1 MIAPFIAA
9 LLVSGTPSSPAE
21 RPDPVGIVSADAA
34 QETEQTLYNNAIAA
48 RDKSDWELAA
58 ETFAK
63 VASMK
68 GEHAAAALFWRGD
81 ALYKLSRNDEAL
93 KSLAAVKAGYPNSRW
108 VRDAEA
114 RILQIRQASGQT
126 PQVDESANEDL
137 KLMALSGL
145 MNADP
150 EKALPLIRQLLAG
163 SGSPKMRERAMF
175 VLAQSGR
182 PEARQVLVD
191 AAKSS
196 ANPELQTQ
204 AIRNLGLFG
213 GQEARQ
219 TLAEIYS
226 TSQSVEARKAVLQ
239 AFMLGGDRGRLLDAA
254 RKETS
259 PELRREAI
267 QQLGVSGAREELWQ
281 LYQQEKDVQV
291 RRAIINS
298 LFICGGADRLG
309 ELATKETDPELRREA
324 IEKLG
329 LTGQGSAATLK
340 NIYATDKDPDIR
352 RTVLNAFF
360 IQGNA
365 KALIEIAKQETDP
378 AMKREAVQKLSIMG
392 SKEAS
397 EYMMELLK

>member
-1 MIAPFIAA
+1 MIASLIAA
-9 LLVSGTPSSPAE
+9 LLVSGTPTSPAAL
-21 RPDPVGIVSADAA
+21 PDPVGIVTVDDA
-34 QETEQTLYNNAIAA
+34 QETEQTLYNNGIAA
-48 RDKSDWELAA
+48 RDKSDWDLAA

-63 VASMK
+63 VAAMK

-108 VRDAEA
+108 VKDAEA
-114 RILQIRQASGQT
+114 KIFEIRQASGQT
-126 PQVDESANEDL
+126 PQVDESASEDL

-150 EKALPLIRQLLAG
+150 EKALPVIKQLL
-163 SGSPKMRERAMF
+163 SSTGSPKMRERAMF

-191 AAKSS
+191 VAKSS
-196 ANPELQTQ
+196 TNSELQTQ

-219 TLAEIYS
+219 TLSEIYAGS
-226 TSQSVEARKAVLQ
+226 PSIEARRAVLQ
-239 AFMLGGDRGRLLDAA
+239 AFMLGGDRGRLLEAA
-254 RKETS
+254 RNETS

-267 QQLGVSGAREELWQ
+267 QQLGVSGGREELWQ

-291 RRAIINS
+291 RKAIINS

-309 ELATKETDPELRREA
+309 ELATKETDPELRRDA

-329 LTGQGSAATLK
+329 LTGKASAPT
-340 NIYATDKDPDIR
+340 R
-352 RTVLNAFF
+352 RT
-360 IQGNA
+360 
-365 KALIEIAKQETDP
+365 
-378 AMKREAVQKLSIMG
+378 SI
-392 SKEAS
+392 SS
-397 EYMMELLK
+397 STRPTPR